1 MADSESID
9 TTSVQDQQDDP
20 LADLSDE
27 QLRQLVEDSTIG
39 NRILENET
47 TMFEKFLKRV
57 EPNMM
62 VSPSAAPTP
71 SVSVQDTRMMRKRSK
86 SKAGGVDRHLKLTAE
101 QKCDIAQ
108 REIEELREEIEKLK
122 EDSEKVLDT
131 YRAIMEEADMR
142 LTEIKKASYEFDRD
156 IVKGSVNPR
165 SDKVVAEKVVRY
177 FDDKLRQRD
186 TLIEK
191 LRLKNSTL
199 KVQKKKLQLQLKQ
212 KEEMGEVLHEV
223 DFQQLKIE
231 NSQYLEKIDERNQDL
246 LRLKLMAGNTLQV
259 LNTYKKKLYTLTMES
274 DRLKTEISSRNELLS
289 RIDTETE
296 QVEVE
301 RAKAEKLNRKLRQ
314 QLDDYKVPEVVE
326 YVREK
331 ADLYE
336 LNKTVRS
343 WERKVEIAEMA
354 LHTHRKT
361 WNQLKLASQQHNP
374 WGLEPVKMN

>member
-1 MADSESID
+1 MADSESLD
-9 TTSVQDQQDDP
+9 ATSVQEQQEDP
-20 LADLSDE
+20 LADLTDE
-27 QLRQLVEDSTIG
+27 QLQNLV
-39 NRILENET
+39 LECRSQNFVLDNET
-47 TMFEKFLKRV
+47 SMFEKFLKRV

-62 VSPSAAPTP
+62 LTPSAAPTP
-71 SVSVQDTRMMRKRSK
+71 SVSVQDTRIMRKRSK
-86 SKAGGVDRHLKLTAE
+86 SKGGGVDKHLKLTAE

-142 LTEIKKASYEFDRD
+142 FAEIKKAYYEFERD
-156 IVKGSVNPR
+156 IVKGASNPR
-165 SDKVVAEKVVRY
+165 TGKVVSEKVSRY
-177 FDDKLRQRD
+177 FEDKLRQRD

-259 LNTYKKKLYTLTMES
+259 LNTYKKKLHTLTMES
-274 DRLKTEISSRNELLS
+274 DRLKSEISSRNDLLY
-289 RIDTETE
+289 RIDAETE

-301 RAKAEKLNRKLRQ
+301 RATAEKLNRKLRQ

-336 LNKTVRS
+336 LNKTVKS

-354 LHTHRKT
+354 LNTHRKT
-361 WNQLKLASQQHNP
+361 WYQLKLASQQHNP
-374 WGLEPVKMN
+374 WGMETVN